1 VPSDAADEAADP
13 QSDVKGEEHEKH
25 GSSDHRRRVT
35 PEYRSSRTSSERSGA
50 PRSGRGDGGEVTGA
64 ALFVPEGVALQ
75 ATATSRTALR

>member
-1 VPSDAADEAADP
+1 VA
-13 QSDVKGEEHEKH
+13 
-25 GSSDHRRRVT
+25 
-35 PEYRSSRTSSERSGA
+35 PEYRASRTSSELSGA